1 MDPDIGVERE
11 SRLGL
16 GISCVFPELFGEN
29 DSGDFSLRLY
39 PHNCLIAVVVGLS
52 DFRCTLRKV
61 RLLEKRVRWAKGE
74 V

>member
-29 DSGDFSLRLY
+29 DGGNFSLRLY

-52 DFRCTLRKV
+52 DFCCILRKV
-61 RLLEKRVRWAKGE
+61 RLLEKKSEMGKR
-74 V
+74 